1 VIGKHCLLFVS
12 PHVGKAEGE
21 SSMLSAASFVS
32 ISAGAAIARL
42 SGLFPAS
49 TETLETIAGT
59 LLIAGFAA
67 IGCSLP
73 VML

>member
-1 VIGKHCLLFVS
+1 
-12 PHVGKAEGE
+12 
-21 SSMLSAASFVS
+21 MLSAASFVS
-32 ISAGAAIARL
+32 ISAGAAMARL
-42 SGLFPAS
+42 SGLFPVS